1 MAKMEFTHPELG
13 QEIRSLAGYYVPRE
27 EKVMPYSG
35 KEVLLLMGDACID
48 ASCCGCA
55 SWSYIQVPGF
65 LVKKHARGGGGKPEV
80 SEVDTI
86 EDRAVRDDL
95 VQSLGK
101 KYPGARVEVW

>member
-13 QEIRSLAGYYVPRE
+13 QEVRTLAGYYVPRE
-27 EKVMPYSG
+27 EQTINYKG
-35 KEVLLLMGDACID
+35 KEVLLLLGDACID
-48 ASCCGCA
+48 SSCCGCA

-65 LVKKHARGGGGKPEV
+65 LVKRHVRGVGAKPDV

-86 EDRAVRDDL
+86 EDKTVRDSL

>member
-1 MAKMEFTHPELG
+1 MARTEFTHPELG

-27 EKVMPYSG
+27 EQVMPLNG
-35 KEVLLLMGDACID
+35 REVLLVLGDACID
-48 ASCCGCA
+48 SSCCGCA

-65 LVKKHARGGGGKPEV
+65 LVKKHVRRGEEKPEV

-86 EDRAVRDDL
+86 EDKALRDAL

-101 KYPGARVEVW
+101 KYPGARVEMW